1 MPHLFVNRHR
11 LHDLTNAH
19 PELGNHFRWETINAV
34 LYKLGGL
41 MFVIGSV
48 LFFPYYEAYADLGA
62 WIFFFGSLLYLVV
75 TGHDMGEV
83 SQYWRTKHPH
93 TTDKT
98 LEFIAATAYLVGTV
112 LFTVGSIF
120 FLSALGWILAGGW
133 CFVIGSALFLIGA
146 CVNVT
151 QIVQERS
158 LITLQLMNLTAI
170 SFIVGSVLFLLA
182 SIPYLWT
189 IENAAERETLFSYMA
204 WEYEI
209 GSVLFL
215 LGGVYNYS
223 RAYLLMRDEIQQ
235 RTQRKD
241 SATAFEEKPPKP
253 GMTPY

>member
-11 LHDLTNAH
+11 LHDLTKAH
-19 PELGNHFRWETINAV
+19 PGLGNHFRWETINAV
-34 LYKLGGL
+34 LYKIGGL

-48 LFFPYYEAYADLGA
+48 FFFPYYEAYADLGA

-83 SQYWRTKHPH
+83 WHYWRTKHPPS
-93 TTDKT
+93 TDKI

-120 FLSALGWILAGGW
+120 FLSALGWIVAGAW

-158 LITLQLMNLTAI
+158 RITLQLMNLTAI
-170 SFIVGSVLFLLA
+170 SFIVGSVLFLIA

-189 IENAAERETLFSYMA
+189 IENAAERDALFNYLA
-204 WEYEI
+204 WDYVI
-209 GSVLFL
+209 GSGLFL
-215 LGGVYNYS
+215 LGGMFNYY
-223 RAYLLMRDEIQQ
+223 RTYLLMREEIQQ
-235 RTQRKD
+235 RTQQKD
-241 SATAFEEKPPKP
+241 PVTVFDQTRSKPD
-253 GMTPY
+253 

>member
-19 PELGNHFRWETINAV
+19 PEQGNHFRWETINAV
-34 LYKLGGL
+34 LYNLGGL
-41 MFVIGSV
+41 MFIIGSGF
-48 LFFPYYEAYADLGA
+48 FFPHYEAYADLGA

-83 SQYWRTKHPH
+83 WHYWLTKHSH
-93 TTDKT
+93 TTDKI

-120 FLSALGWILAGGW
+120 FLSALGWIVAGAW
-133 CFVIGSALFLIGA
+133 CFIIGSALFLIGA

-170 SFIVGSVLFLLA
+170 SFIVGSVLFLIA

-189 IENAAERETLFSYMA
+189 IENAAERDTLFNYLA
-204 WEYEI
+204 WDYVI
-209 GSVLFL
+209 GSGLFL
-215 LGGVYNYS
+215 LGGMFNYY
-223 RAYLLMRDEIQQ
+223 RTYLLMREEIQQ
-235 RTQRKD
+235 RTQQKD
-241 SATAFEEKPPKP
+241 PVTVFDQTRSKPD
-253 GMTPY
+253 

>member
-1 MPHLFVNRHR
+1 
-11 LHDLTNAH
+11 
-19 PELGNHFRWETINAV
+19 
-34 LYKLGGL
+34 
-41 MFVIGSV
+41 
-48 LFFPYYEAYADLGA
+48 
-62 WIFFFGSLLYLVV
+62 
-75 TGHDMGEV
+75 MGEV
-83 SQYWRTKHPH
+83 WQYWRTKHSH
-93 TTDKT
+93 TTDKI

-120 FLSALGWILAGGW
+120 FLSALGWIVAGAW

-170 SFIVGSVLFLLA
+170 SFIVGSVLFLVA

-189 IENAAERETLFSYMA
+189 IESAAERETLFTYIA

-235 RTQRKD
+235 RTQLKD
-241 SATAFEEKPPKP
+241 SATAFGEKPPKP

>member
-75 TGHDMGEV
+75 TGHDMVEV
-83 SQYWRTKHPH
+83 WHYWRTKHHPH

-120 FLSALGWILAGGW
+120 FLSALGWVVAGAW

-170 SFIVGSVLFLLA
+170 SFIVGSVLFLVA

-189 IENAAERETLFSYMA
+189 IESAAERETLFSYMA

-223 RAYLLMRDEIQQ
+223 RAYLLMQEEIQQ
-235 RTQRKD
+235 RTQQKD
-241 SATAFEEKPPKP
+241 PVTVFDQTRSKPD
-253 GMTPY
+253 

>member
-41 MFVIGSV
+41 RVGSGWV
-48 LFFPYYEAYADLGA
+48 LFLPDYESYADLGA

-83 SQYWRTKHPH
+83 WQYWRTKHPH
-93 TTDKT
+93 TTDKI

-120 FLSALGWILAGGW
+120 FLSALGWIVAGAW

-170 SFIVGSVLFLLA
+170 SFIVGSVLFLVA

-189 IENAAERETLFSYMA
+189 IERAAERYTLFSYIA
-204 WEYEI
+204 WEYLI

-223 RAYLLMRDEIQQ
+223 RAYLLMREEIQQ
-235 RTQRKD
+235 RTQRKG
-241 SATAFEEKPPKP
+241 SATGFDKKPPKP
-253 GMTPY
+253 DMPPY

>member
-1 MPHLFVNRHR
+1 V
-11 LHDLTNAH
+11 
-19 PELGNHFRWETINAV
+19 W
-34 LYKLGGL
+34 
-41 MFVIGSV
+41 
-48 LFFPYYEAYADLGA
+48 
-62 WIFFFGSLLYLVV
+62 
-75 TGHDMGEV
+75 
-83 SQYWRTKHPH
+83 QYWRTKHSH
-93 TTDKT
+93 TTDKI

-170 SFIVGSVLFLLA
+170 SFIVGSVLFLVA

-189 IENAAERETLFSYMA
+189 IENAAERDTLFSYMA

-223 RAYLLMRDEIQQ
+223 RAYLLMREEIQQ
-235 RTQRKD
+235 RTQQKD
-241 SATAFEEKPPKP
+241 SATAFDKKPPKP
-253 GMTPY
+253 DMTPY

>member
-34 LYKLGGL
+34 LYKIGGL

-48 LFFPYYEAYADLGA
+48 FFFPYDEAYADLGA
-62 WIFFFGSLLYLVV
+62 WNFFFGSLLYLVV

-83 SQYWRTKHPH
+83 WQYWRTKHSH
-93 TTDKT
+93 TTEAT
-98 LEFIAATAYLVGTV
+98 LEYTAATAYLVGTV
-112 LFTVGSIF
+112 FFIVGSIF
-120 FLSALGWILAGGW
+120 FLSALGWIVAGAW

-151 QIVQERS
+151 QIVKERS

-170 SFIVGSVLFLLA
+170 SFIVGSVLFVVA

-189 IENAAERETLFSYMA
+189 IDSAAERETLFSFMA

-223 RAYLLMRDEIQQ
+223 RAYLLMRDEIQRRSQ
-235 RTQRKD
+235 VKD
-241 SATAFEEKPPKP
+241 SAAAFNKKPPKP
-253 GMTPY
+253 DVTPY

>member
-19 PELGNHFRWETINAV
+19 PELGNHFRWETINADPLQDRWLAV
-34 LYKLGGL
+34 HDRQCALLSATMRPMLTLAHGLFSSARCSTSWSRVMTCAKCGTTGVPGNLRRPTKL
-41 MFVIGSV
+41 
-48 LFFPYYEAYADLGA
+48 
-62 WIFFFGSLLYLVV
+62 
-75 TGHDMGEV
+75 
-83 SQYWRTKHPH
+83 
-93 TTDKT
+93 
-98 LEFIAATAYLVGTV
+98 LEFIAAISYLVGTL

-120 FLSALGWILAGGW
+120 FLSALGWIVAGAW
-133 CFVIGSALFLIGA
+133 CFVIGSLLFVIGA
-146 CVNVT
+146 CVNVL
-151 QIVQERS
+151 QIVQARS

-170 SFIVGSVLFLLA
+170 CFVVGSVLFLVA

-235 RTQRKD
+235 RTQQKAP
-241 SATAFEEKPPKP
+241 ATGFD
-253 GMTPY
+253 